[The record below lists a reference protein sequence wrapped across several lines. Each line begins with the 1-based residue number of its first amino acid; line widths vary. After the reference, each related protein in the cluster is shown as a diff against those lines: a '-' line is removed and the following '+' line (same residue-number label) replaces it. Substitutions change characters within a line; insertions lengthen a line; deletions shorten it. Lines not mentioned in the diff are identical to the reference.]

1 MKYFG
6 TDGIRSTFG
15 SGFLTEKF
23 AFALGEA
30 VGKFIELKNLKPKKI
45 LLAKD
50 TRPSGEILQNAFY
63 SGLSE
68 CKISGVSAGIIPTPA
83 LALCVSKKNF
93 AMGVMITASHNPV
106 HDNGFKFF
114 NSNGNKLQKSDEE
127 IIEGLI
133 EIKEGFLPNN
143 TFRETSNSAKDLY
156 FNHLVKNFPKGILK
170 GKKIVADLANGAT
183 KETTPRILSD
193 MGAKVISINTGNGK
207 INDFVGSEY
216 PSVLSDEVKQNSA
229 DFGIAHDGD
238 GDRVIFC
245 DSEGRIIKGDKILGL
260 LAIHEKKQGRL
271 PSNSIVATIHSNSG
285 LQHSLKKYEITV
297 HTSNVGDRFV
307 AQKLKEINATLG
319 GESSGHIIANNIA
332 PSGDGLLTA
341 LLISRVLYE
350 SATSLFELAEQISL
364 WPSKE
369 GSFFVKEKIPL
380 DSCYSLKKGLENA
393 NRILNKDGRILLRYS
408 GTEPKIRLLV
418 EAKESTVVEKIFTK
432 IAKIIEDEL

>member
-1 MKYFG
+1 M
-6 TDGIRSTFG
+6 
-15 SGFLTEKF
+15 
-23 AFALGEA
+23 
-30 VGKFIELKNLKPKKI
+30 
-45 LLAKD
+45 
-50 TRPSGEILQNAFY
+50 
-63 SGLSE
+63 
-68 CKISGVSAGIIPTPA
+68 
-83 LALCVSKKNF
+83 
-93 AMGVMITASHNPV
+93 
-106 HDNGFKFF
+106 
-114 NSNGNKLQKSDEE
+114 
-127 IIEGLI
+127 
-133 EIKEGFLPNN
+133 PNN
-143 TFRETSNSAKDLY
+143 NIRETSNSAKYLY
-156 FNHLVKNFPKGILK
+156 FDHLVKNFPKGILK

-245 DSEGRIIKGDKILGL
+245 DSKGRIIKGDKILGL

-393 NRILNKDGRILLRYS
+393 NRILNNDGRILLRYS

-432 IAKIIEDEL
+432 IAKIIEGEL